1 MSNIVCVFDRKE
13 KWNLLILILYQ
24 RLQMLS
30 MNLVFDLYIRF
41 CKIMIENSE
50 PNLASQNY
58 RLLKEWMTTI

>member
-1 MSNIVCVFDRKE
+1 
-13 KWNLLILILYQ
+13 
-24 RLQMLS
+24 MLS